1 MPKLS
6 HVCLAAGLAAAAG
19 LAGVPATAAA
29 AQADENAPKE
39 DAMPATPA
47 EPYLWLEDVT
57 GDRQLAWV
65 REQNARTE
73 AELAGAPGFDK
84 LESNLLAVLAS
95 AAKIPYVGKRGQYH
109 HTFRQTTQTESGI
122 GTPTTHAD
130 HP

>member
-47 EPYLWLEDVT
+47 DPYLWLEDVT

-84 LESNLLAVLAS
+84 PDSNILAVLVSDAM
-95 AAKIPYVGKRGQYH
+95 IPYVGKRGEYYH
-109 HTFRQTTQTESGI
+109 NLWQHAQPGH
-122 GTPTTHAD
+122 GAPTVRERRC
-130 HP
+130 

>member
-47 EPYLWLEDVT
+47 DPYLWLEDVT
-57 GDRQLAWV
+57 GDKQLAWV
-65 REQNARTE
+65 REQNARPE

-84 LESNLLAVLAS
+84 LEPDLLAVLHRS
-95 AAKIPYVGKRGQYH
+95 EERRVGKEWVSTLSTRG
-109 HTFRQTTQTESGI
+109 R
-122 GTPTTHAD
+122 PD
-130 HP
+130 P